1 VKVGPDL
8 AVPGHP
14 EIFAI
19 GDVAAVEQDGRQL
32 PGVAQVAIQ
41 AGQYVGKR
49 IHRRVLGRPAP
60 APFRYRDPGNMA
72 TVGRAFAVADFGHV
86 TTSGFFTWLLWL
98 LIHVYYLSGLRNQLQ
113 VLMQWTWAY
122 FTYER
127 NVRVLSPEP
136 ASEDRRPQTPV
147 MHKL

>member
-1 VKVGPDL
+1 V
-8 AVPGHP
+8 
-14 EIFAI
+14 I

-41 AGQYVGKR
+41 AGQYVGKL
-49 IHRRVLGRPAP
+49 IHRRVQRRPAA
-60 APFRYRDPGNMA
+60 APLRYRDPGSMA
-72 TVGRAFAVADFGHV
+72 TVGRA
-86 TTSGFFTWLLWL
+86 FFTWLLWL
-98 LIHVYYLSGLRNQLQ
+98 LIHVYYLSGLRNQ
-113 VLMQWTWAY
+113 VLMPWTWAY